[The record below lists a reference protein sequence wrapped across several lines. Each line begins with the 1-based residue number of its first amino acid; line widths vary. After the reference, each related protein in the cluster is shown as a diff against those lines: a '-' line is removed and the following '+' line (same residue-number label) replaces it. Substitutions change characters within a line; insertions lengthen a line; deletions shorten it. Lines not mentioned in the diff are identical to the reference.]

1 MITSATA
8 PAGPTPVASD
18 TPLAAAFK
26 LEFERLLKEPLTVQ
40 QAARIARF
48 AASAVKT
55 LQSVATG
62 VDGIMPRK
70 KLPSWLTGTP
80 EGEVIEEGLDTPSF
94 NPAPGG
100 LAENMGNTVVR
111 EAVAL
116 LPEYMAKRKI
126 KDLVD
131 TMAAAKQAGLDDV
144 VRDLREELNVA
155 LNKPPAPALPVPG
168 AIRPTGEEAP
178 VAVGFVCSAHDMGGA

>member
-1 MITSATA
+1 MND
-8 PAGPTPVASD
+8 TPILQAAAAE

-40 QAARIARF
+40 QAARVARF

-62 VDGIMPRK
+62 VDGIVPRK

-100 LAENMGNTVVR
+100 LAENMGNAVVR

-126 KDLVD
+126 KELVD

-144 VRDLREELNVA
+144 VKDLRAELNGM
-155 LNKPPAPALPVPG
+155 LNKPAAPAQPAAEELPALPCEPEPL
-168 AIRPTGEEAP
+168 A
-178 VAVGFVCSAHDMGGA
+178 AVGFVCSSEDVGL